1 MEYKRS
7 SYIEQEVLNAP
18 PEKLV
23 QTLYG
28 VITSCIAK
36 ARECI
41 YKDDIAG
48 RVFHINK
55 AFEALVEL
63 TNGLDYSAS
72 KEIATTY
79 ESIYAYCRKRLVD
92 ANAQASDEILAEVAK
107 LMHEVESTWNVVVD
121 RMQAERDGRVGNTGV
136 LPSEEALAGRLDVVG

>member
-1 MEYKRS
+1 MGYNRS
-7 SYIEQEVLNAP
+7 SYVNQEILNAS

-23 QTLYG
+23 QTLYRL
-28 VITSCIAK
+28 VISSIAS

-41 YKDDIAG
+41 RKQDIPG
-48 RVFHINK
+48 RVRHINK

-72 KEIATTY
+72 KEIAANY

-92 ANAQASDEILAEVAK
+92 ANSNASDEILAEVAK
-107 LMHEVESTWNVVVD
+107 LAQELQNAWDVVV
-121 RMQAERDGRVGNTGV
+121 ERAATESAAQSADEEV
-136 LPSEEALAGRLDVVG
+136 LESEKAMAGRLDVIG

>member
-1 MEYKRS
+1 MAYNRS
-7 SYIEQEVLNAP
+7 SYLNQEILNAS

-23 QTLYG
+23 QTLYHL
-28 VITSCIAK
+28 VTSSIAS

-41 YKDDIAG
+41 RKEDIPG
-48 RVFHINK
+48 RVRHINK

-72 KEIATTY
+72 KEIAANY

-92 ANAQASDEILAEVAK
+92 ANTSASDEILAEVAK
-107 LMHEVESTWNVVVD
+107 LMQDLQDAWDVVVE
-121 RMQAERDGRVGNTGV
+121 RTAAENAARFADEE
-136 LPSEEALAGRLDVVG
+136 LLASEKAIAGRLDVIG

>member
-7 SYIEQEVLNAP
+7 AYVEQEILNAP
-18 PEKLV
+18 PERLV
-23 QTLYG
+23 QTLYSL
-28 VITSCIAK
+28 ITSSIAR

-41 YKDDIAG
+41 RNGDIRG
-48 RVFHINK
+48 RVSHVNK

-79 ESIYAYCRKRLVD
+79 ESIYAYCRKRLLD
-92 ANAQASDEILAEVAK
+92 ANTTASDEILAEVAK
-107 LMHEVESTWNVVVD
+107 LVHDVQDAWDVVVK
-121 RMQAERDGRVGNTGV
+121 RVTSERSARFAQTEV
-136 LPSEEALAGRLDVVG
+136 LASEESMAGRLDVLG

>member
-7 SYIEQEVLNAP
+7 SYLEQEILNAP

-23 QTLYG
+23 RTLYDL
-28 VITSCIAK
+28 ITSSISN

-41 YKDDIAG
+41 RKGDIPG

-72 KEIATTY
+72 KEIAGTY
-79 ESIYAYCRKRLVD
+79 ESIYVYCRKRLID
-92 ANAQASDEILAEVAK
+92 ANTSADEEILAEVAQ
-107 LMHEVESTWNVVVD
+107 LMKDIEDAWDMVVARVT
-121 RMQAERDGRVGNTGV
+121 AERDARLGNPEV
-136 LPSEEALAGRLDVVG
+136 LASEEWMAGRLDVVG

>member
-7 SYIEQEVLNAP
+7 AYLEQEILNAP

-28 VITSCIAK
+28 LITSSIIS

-41 YKDDIAG
+41 RKNDVSG

-55 AFEALVEL
+55 AFEALVQL

-92 ANAQASDEILAEVAK
+92 ANTTASHEILAEVAK
-107 LMHEVESTWNVVVD
+107 LMQDVQDAWDVVVN
-121 RMQAERDGRVGNTGV
+121 RVASERNARFAESEV
-136 LPSEEALAGRLDVVG
+136 LASEESMAGRLDVLG